1 MSETLRTDRLTLRP
15 WRDDEADLD
24 AYAMLSSDPEVMRWI
39 GDGRPLTRAGA
50 ADGLRRFVTHWADYG
65 YGLYAV
71 EDDAGAVLGFAGMLK
86 AGEPGVRPG
95 DVEIGWRLRRQHWG
109 KGYAT
114 EAALAARDHA
124 FDRLRLAR
132 LVALVRPANT
142 ASIGVM
148 HKLGME
154 LEQERLCRRG
164 LPMRIYAVDNPALA
178 NDGAR
183 RARPA
188 APGPTAS

>member
-1 MSETLRTDRLTLRP
+1 MPEILKTDRLTLRP

-24 AYAMLSSDPEVMRWI
+24 AYAKLSSDPEVMRFI

-50 ADGLRRFVTHWADYG
+50 ADGLARFVEHWAQYD

-71 EDDAGAVLGFAGMLK
+71 EDDAGTVLGFTGMLR

-95 DVEIGWRLRRQHWG
+95 DVEIGWRLAREHWG
-109 KGYAT
+109 RGYAT

-132 LVALVRPANT
+132 LVSLVRPANT
-142 ASIGVM
+142 ASIGVTR
-148 HKLGME
+148 KLGME

-164 LPMRIYAVDNPALA
+164 LPMRIYAVDNPAA
-178 NDGAR
+178 VGATTDR
-183 RARPA
+183 
-188 APGPTAS
+188 